1 MSRARNWAMTAVIV
15 VCWLAVIFMVISLM
29 GCEALQARDHRA
41 GEFTVNADCD
51 EDTLEVTFELEQDQD
66 DQSVEITK

>member
-1 MSRARNWAMTAVIV
+1 MTAVIV
-15 VCWLAVIFMVISLM
+15 ICWAVLIWLVLSTLF

-66 DQSVEITK
+66 DQSIEITK